1 VTNEQLFA
9 ILRPIVMTVTGVP
22 ECILADQNAKS
33 PTGEYASIRP
43 RQSITQ
49 RGQAHIYP
57 VNKIGDQ
64 VTVDV
69 RAQVIAT
76 ATVNFYR
83 GDAMARVERLQEC
96 HKRPDISMNLFRAKV
111 RWLGT
116 SAANNLTALQ
126 SVNWEQR
133 SQISIRL
140 GYEVSNINDI
150 NNILSACIVVENEK
164 AQVLQR
170 ICIASPP
177 FIDPIYRVTMGGDT
191 RSTVRGDSRVINP

>member
-1 VTNEQLFA
+1 MTNEELFA
-9 ILRPIVMTVTGVP
+9 ILRPIIMTVTGVP

-43 RQSITQ
+43 RQSIDQ

-57 VNKIGDQ
+57 VNKVGDL

-76 ATVNFYR
+76 ASVNFYR
-83 GDAMARVERLQEC
+83 GDAMTRVERLKEC
-96 HKRPDISMNLFRAKV
+96 NKRPDVSMDLFRAKV

-133 SQISIRL
+133 AQISIRL
-140 GYEVSNINDI
+140 GYEVSNINDV
-150 NNILSACIVVENEK
+150 NNILSASVIVENENGVTLETINIGPPTTLLVDGSW
-164 AQVLQR
+164 VLDGNYTLSG
-170 ICIASPP
+170 A
-177 FIDPIYRVTMGGDT
+177 TA
-191 RSTVRGDSRVINP
+191 

>member
-1 VTNEQLFA
+1 MTNEQLFA
-9 ILRPIVMTVTGVP
+9 ILRPIIMRVTGVP

-43 RQSITQ
+43 RQSISE

-57 VNKIGDQ
+57 INKIGDQ

-69 RAQVIAT
+69 RSQVIAT
-76 ATVNFYR
+76 ASVNFYR

-96 HKRPDISMNLFRAKV
+96 HKRPDVSMDLFRAKV

-126 SVNWEQR
+126 SANWEQR
-133 SQISIRL
+133 AQISIRL
-140 GYEVSNINDI
+140 GYEVSNINDV
-150 NNILSACIVVENEK
+150 NNILSASVIIEDEK
-164 AQVLQR
+164 AQVLETF
-170 ICIASPP
+170 SVP
-177 FIDPIYRVTMGGDT
+177 
-191 RSTVRGDSRVINP
+191 

>member
-1 VTNEQLFA
+1 MTNEQLFA
-9 ILRPIVMTVTGVP
+9 ILRPIIMTVTGVP

-57 VNKIGDQ
+57 VNKVGDL

-116 SAANNLTALQ
+116 SAVNNLTALQ

-150 NNILSACIVVENEK
+150 NNILSASVIVENEDGE
-164 AQVLQR
+164 VLETFNV
-170 ICIASPP
+170 P
-177 FIDPIYRVTMGGDT
+177 
-191 RSTVRGDSRVINP
+191 

>member
-1 VTNEQLFA
+1 MTNEQLFA
-9 ILRPIVMTVTGVP
+9 ILRPIIMTVTGVP

-43 RQSITQ
+43 RQSIDQ

-76 ATVNFYR
+76 ASVNFYR
-83 GDAMARVERLQEC
+83 GDAMARVERLKEC
-96 HKRPDISMNLFRAKV
+96 NKRPDVSMDLFRAKV

-133 SQISIRL
+133 ANISIRL

-164 AQVLQR
+164 AQVLTR

-191 RSTVRGDSRVINP
+191 RTTMRDDSRIIN

>member
-1 VTNEQLFA
+1 MTNEQLFA
-9 ILRPIVMTVTGVP
+9 ILRPIIMTVTGVP

-43 RQSITQ
+43 RQSIDQ

-57 VNKIGDQ
+57 INKIGDQ

-76 ATVNFYR
+76 ASVNFYR
-83 GDAMARVERLQEC
+83 GDAMARVERLKEC
-96 HKRPDISMNLFRAKV
+96 NKRPDVSMDLFRAKV

-140 GYEVSNINDI
+140 GYEVSNINDV
-150 NNILSACIVVENEK
+150 NNILSASVIVENENGVTLETIDIGPPTILLMDGSW
-164 AQVLQR
+164 VL
-170 ICIASPP
+170 
-177 FIDPIYRVTMGGDT
+177 DGNYTLNGVTA
-191 RSTVRGDSRVINP
+191 

>member
-1 VTNEQLFA
+1 MTNEQLFA
-9 ILRPIVMTVTGVP
+9 ILRPIIMTVTGVP

-43 RQSITQ
+43 RQSIDQ
-49 RGQAHIYP
+49 RGQAHLIP
-57 VNKIGDQ
+57 VNTPGNL

-76 ATVNFYR
+76 ASVNFYR
-83 GDAMARVERLQEC
+83 GDAMARVERLKEC
-96 HKRPDISMNLFRAKV
+96 NKRPDVSIDLFKAKV

-133 SQISIRL
+133 AQISIRL

-150 NNILSACIVVENEK
+150 NNILSASIIVENEDG
-164 AQVLQR
+164 AVLE
-170 ICIASPP
+170 
-177 FIDPIYRVTMGGDT
+177 T
-191 RSTVRGDSRVINP
+191 INVP

>member
-1 VTNEQLFA
+1 MTNEQLFA
-9 ILRPIVMTVTGVP
+9 ILRPIIMTVTGVP

-43 RQSITQ
+43 RQSIDQ

-57 VNKIGDQ
+57 INKVGDL

-76 ATVNFYR
+76 ASVNFYR
-83 GDAMARVERLQEC
+83 GDAMARVERLKEC
-96 HKRPDISMNLFRAKV
+96 NKRPDVSIDLFKAKV

-133 SQISIRL
+133 ANISIRL

-150 NNILSACIVVENEK
+150 NNILSASVIVENEDGE
-164 AQVLQR
+164 VLE
-170 ICIASPP
+170 
-177 FIDPIYRVTMGGDT
+177 T
-191 RSTVRGDSRVINP
+191 INVP

>member
-1 VTNEQLFA
+1 MTNEQLFA

>member
-1 VTNEQLFA
+1 MTNEQLFA
-9 ILRPIVMTVTGVP
+9 ILRPIIMTVTGVP

-43 RQSITQ
+43 RQSVTQ

-57 VNKIGDQ
+57 VNKVGDL

-96 HKRPDISMNLFRAKV
+96 HKRPDISMNLFRAGV

-150 NNILSACIVVENEK
+150 NNILSASVIVENEDGV
-164 AQVLQR
+164 VLGT
-170 ICIASPP
+170 IDVTLPP
-177 FIDPIYRVTMGGDT
+177 PSSLLLVDGSWTLDGSHTLSGETI
-191 RSTVRGDSRVINP
+191 

>member
-1 VTNEQLFA
+1 MTNEELFA
-9 ILRPIVMTVTGVP
+9 ILRPIIMRVTGVP

-43 RQSITQ
+43 RQSIDQ

-76 ATVNFYR
+76 ASVNFYR
-83 GDAMARVERLQEC
+83 GDAMARVERLKEC
-96 HKRPDISMNLFRAKV
+96 NKRPDVSMDLFRARV

-150 NNILSACIVVENEK
+150 NNILSASVIVENESGD
-164 AQVLQR
+164 VLET
-170 ICIASPP
+170 IDVTLPP
-177 FIDPIYRVTMGGDT
+177 P
-191 RSTVRGDSRVINP
+191 STVLLTDGSWTLDGTYTLSGETA

>member
-1 VTNEQLFA
+1 MTNEQLFA
-9 ILRPIVMTVTGVP
+9 ILRPIIMTVTGVP

-57 VNKIGDQ
+57 VNKVGDL

-133 SQISIRL
+133 SQVSIRL

-150 NNILSACIVVENEK
+150 NNILSASVIVENEDGV
-164 AQVLQR
+164 VLET
-170 ICIASPP
+170 IDVTLPP
-177 FIDPIYRVTMGGDT
+177 PSSLLLVDGSWTLDGSHTLSGETI
-191 RSTVRGDSRVINP
+191 

>member
-1 VTNEQLFA
+1 MTNDQLFA
-9 ILRPIVMTVTGVP
+9 ILRPIIMTVTGVP

-49 RGQAHIYP
+49 RGQAHIIP
-57 VNKIGDQ
+57 VNVIGDQ
-64 VTVDV
+64 VSVDV
-69 RAQVIAT
+69 RSQVIAT
-76 ATVNFYR
+76 ASVNFYR

-96 HKRPDISMNLFRAKV
+96 HKRPDVSIDLFKAKV

-133 SQISIRL
+133 AQISIRL
-140 GYEVSNINDI
+140 GYEVSDINDI
-150 NNILSACIVVENEK
+150 NNILSASVIVENED
-164 AQVLQR
+164 AQVLE
-170 ICIASPP
+170 
-177 FIDPIYRVTMGGDT
+177 T
-191 RSTVRGDSRVINP
+191 INVP

>member
-1 VTNEQLFA
+1 MTNEQLFA
-9 ILRPIVMTVTGVP
+9 ILRPIIMRVTGVP

-33 PTGEYASIRP
+33 PTGEYAWIRP
-43 RQSITQ
+43 RQSIDQ

-57 VNKIGDQ
+57 VNKVDDL

-76 ATVNFYR
+76 ASVNFYR
-83 GDAMARVERLQEC
+83 GDAMARVERLKEC
-96 HKRPDISMNLFRAKV
+96 NKRPDVSMDMFKAGV

-133 SQISIRL
+133 AQINIRL
-140 GYEVSNINDI
+140 GYEVSNINDV
-150 NNILSACIVVENEK
+150 NNILSASVVIQNEK
-164 AQVLQR
+164 GVVLE
-170 ICIASPP
+170 
-177 FIDPIYRVTMGGDT
+177 T
-191 RSTVRGDSRVINP
+191 INVP

>member
-1 VTNEQLFA
+1 MTNEQLFA
-9 ILRPIVMTVTGVP
+9 ILRPIIMRVTGVP

-33 PTGEYASIRP
+33 PAGEYASIRP
-43 RQSITQ
+43 RQSITE

-57 VNKIGDQ
+57 VDKIGDL

-69 RAQVIAT
+69 RSQVVAT

-96 HKRPDISMNLFRAKV
+96 HKRPDVSMDLFRAKV

-140 GYEVSNINDI
+140 GYEVSNINDV
-150 NNILSACIVVENEK
+150 NNILSASVIVEDEK
-164 AQVLQR
+164 ARVLETFDV
-170 ICIASPP
+170 P
-177 FIDPIYRVTMGGDT
+177 
-191 RSTVRGDSRVINP
+191 